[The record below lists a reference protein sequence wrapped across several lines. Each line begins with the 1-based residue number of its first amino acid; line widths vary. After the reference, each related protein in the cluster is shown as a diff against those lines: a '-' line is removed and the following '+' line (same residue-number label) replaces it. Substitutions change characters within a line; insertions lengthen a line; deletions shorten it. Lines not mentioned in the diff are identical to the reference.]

1 MLAFTKTKAVAD
13 VYQVTTTAY
22 YLVLNE
28 RLGGKTART
37 RKSAEDVPLV
47 FLTKHELEVIPDFRK
62 PFAPP
67 RHPQYNSKERKYNE
81 LELAIDPS
89 ELRME
94 FYLKIFSSCCD
105 KEDEDA
111 VFQMFAGS
119 KCLSASVV
127 SILAT
132 ILARLELKFYEYF
145 GGAIF
150 IVLARVELNIIKCYR
165 WLNYGGFSSSR
176 AKLF

>member
-1 MLAFTKTKAVAD
+1 M
-13 VYQVTTTAY
+13 
-22 YLVLNE
+22 

-37 RKSAEDVPLV
+37 GKSAEDVPLV

-111 VFQMFAGS
+111 VF
-119 KCLSASVV
+119 
-127 SILAT
+127 
-132 ILARLELKFYEYF
+132 
-145 GGAIF
+145 
-150 IVLARVELNIIKCYR
+150 
-165 WLNYGGFSSSR
+165 
-176 AKLF
+176 